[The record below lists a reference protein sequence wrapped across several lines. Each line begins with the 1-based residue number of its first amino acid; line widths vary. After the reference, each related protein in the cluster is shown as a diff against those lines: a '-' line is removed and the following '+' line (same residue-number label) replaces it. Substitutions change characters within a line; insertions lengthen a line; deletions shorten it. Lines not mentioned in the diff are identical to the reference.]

1 MAGLT
6 IRELITRIG
15 FDIEAE
21 KLDAFERKIG
31 TVKKGLF
38 GLTIA
43 AGAAA
48 AGLFAI
54 TKSAANAGDDLDAQA
69 SVLGFAVEQLQIWT
83 RAAGLGDIAAE
94 EFAGSMQFLNR
105 NIGDAVRGQGA
116 AAKVF
121 KELNIQLKD
130 SAGKVR
136 STGDVMGDLSERF
149 SKIDDPSKRASLSMD
164 LFGRGG
170 VRMGR
175 FMAESAENVK
185 RATDVVQAFG
195 FYTAET
201 AALADKTNDA
211 LEDSQTI
218 IRGVKNEIG
227 IGLLPVLK
235 DMAEGFNNWALA
247 NREAI
252 KTKIDRFVTLT
263 SKAIRFAMDL
273 TERFT
278 KFVTALVRNLGGL
291 ETILKL
297 VAAAALG
304 LGAASVIAAVQALIA
319 IVATLNIAVGTLLL
333 EFIGIPLLIAAGIAL
348 LALVFEDLYVWIKGG
363 DSLIGM
369 WLGNWKDF
377 VAKIKA
383 EFATLIEGLGVIVMA
398 IKQLF
403 TGLWDALAGAFGILR
418 AVWMGD
424 LDLFLVSVK
433 RWAKGLADVISSPL
447 ILAFGIVETSVA
459 LILKMF
465 EGIYNIA
472 IGLGKI
478 LLNLVPPSLTKLISG
493 GINLAATGIGAA
505 ASGIKSVA
513 ASGIEAVS
521 SGFQS
526 TGNYVPSVTPSTP
539 FSLQRPAAAPTVNG
553 GPVTVEQKIVLPPG
567 TPKEHADEMTR
578 IFNEGLDGAVR
589 HSLQMSTRAGGQ

>member
-105 NIGDAVRGQGA
+105 NIGDAVRGQGS

-149 SKIDDPSKRASLSMD
+149 SKISDPSKRASLSMD

-175 FMAESAENVK
+175 FMAESADNVK
-185 RATDVVQAFG
+185 RAADVVQAFG

-235 DMAEGFNNWALA
+235 DLAEGFNNWALA

-263 SKAIRFAMDL
+263 SKAIRFAMDV

-278 KFVTALVRNLGGL
+278 KFVTSLVRNLGGL

-297 VAAAALG
+297 VTAAALG

-377 VAKIKA
+377 VAKIKT
-383 EFATLIEGLGVIVMA
+383 EFGTLIEGLGVIVMA

-472 IGLGKI
+472 IGLGKV
-478 LLNLVPPSLTKLISG
+478 LLNMVPPSLTKLISG
-493 GINLAATGIGAA
+493 GINLAASGIGA
-505 ASGIKSVA
+505 VT
-513 ASGIEAVS
+513 
-521 SGFQS
+521 SGFQAA
-526 TGNYVPSVTPSTP
+526 GNYVSSATPSTP
-539 FSLQRPAAAPTVNG
+539 YSLQRPTAAPTVNG